1 MREKHVE
8 AYLVREAKRH
18 GYKAEKF
25 TSPGQRSVPDRIVTG
40 PHQTIFY
47 VEVKAP
53 GARPTAAQLRDHAR
67 RRLNGFAVYVID
79 SKAEVDQ
86 LFQGRQWF
94 AQGRQWFAVDLKK

>member
-1 MREKHVE
+1 MREKQVE

-40 PHQTIFY
+40 PHRTVFY

-53 GARPTAAQLRDHAR
+53 GKKPTQAQLRDHAR
-67 RRLNGFAVYVID
+67 RRINGFAVYVID
-79 SKAEVDQ
+79 SKAEVDR

-94 AQGRQWFAVDLKK
+94 AEVRPMLVKDLKK